1 MAAFDRRRPV
11 ETLQPP
17 YHLFRR
23 GIESDV
29 LPYVREH
36 DIGTLVYSPLGS
48 GLLTGTMDENTTFE
62 DSDWRAQA
70 TAFSGETFR
79 ANLAVVERLMSLAAD
94 KGIEV
99 SQLAIAWVLAQDGI
113 DTAIVGARSERNIE
127 RSLAAVDVTLSADDL
142 AEIEKITADGVE
154 VSGAAPEGVS

>member
-1 MAAFDRRRPV
+1 M
-11 ETLQPP
+11 
-17 YHLFRR
+17 
-23 GIESDV
+23 
-29 LPYVREH
+29 LPYVRAH

-70 TAFSGETFR
+70 SAFQGEKFR
-79 ANLAVVERLMSLAAD
+79 TNLAVVDKLKDYAAD

-113 DTAIVGARSERNIE
+113 DVAIVGARSERNIE
-127 RSLAAVDVTLSADDL
+127 RSLAAVDVELSQDDL
-142 AEIEKITADGVE
+142 AEIEKLTADHVE
-154 VSGAAPEGVS
+154 VSGASPEGVA